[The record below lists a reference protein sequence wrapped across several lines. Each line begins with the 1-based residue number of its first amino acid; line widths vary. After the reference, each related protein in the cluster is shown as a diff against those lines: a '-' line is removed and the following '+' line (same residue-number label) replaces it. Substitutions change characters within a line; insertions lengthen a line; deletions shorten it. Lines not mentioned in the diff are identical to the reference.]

1 MGQIP
6 MQSPHLTL
14 PREPSSATQPRTALV
29 LGAGGIRGCAHPGV
43 ISVLQQAGV
52 RIDMVVGASI
62 GAMFGLG
69 LAAGI
74 PAERMVE
81 TVRVSRPI
89 DILRFYLGG
98 LNPQGKNPIARL
110 LRDAGEG
117 KEFSDLEMPFA
128 VTATDME
135 SGRQVVIKSGPVL
148 DAVRASIC
156 LPLFGRP
163 VHLDGRY
170 HMDGG
175 LTDTAP
181 VYVAREM
188 GAERVIAVCL
198 GTNFAAP
205 RWVREKPWARPMLQM
220 LGRQTHAPTGRFPD
234 MLRFTARLYA
244 ASCNPP
250 MPAQDADIAIW
261 PDLGPLSPTSM
272 VGAQFALERGFEA
285 GREALA
291 ALSPGSH

>member
-1 MGQIP
+1 

-14 PREPSSATQPRTALV
+14 PRESCSASQPRTALV
-29 LGAGGIRGCAHPGV
+29 LGAGGIRGCAHAGV
-43 ISVLQQAGV
+43 IAVLQQAGV

-74 PAERMVE
+74 PGERMVE
-81 TVRVSRPI
+81 TVRASRPI
-89 DILRFYLGG
+89 DIFRFYMGG
-98 LNPQGKNPIARL
+98 LNPRGRNPIAGL

-117 KEFSDLEMPFA
+117 KEFSDLELPLA

-135 SGRQVVIKSGPVL
+135 TGGQVVINSGPVL
-148 DAVRASIC
+148 DAVQASIC
-156 LPLFGRP
+156 LPLIGRP
-163 VHLDGRY
+163 VHIDGRY
-170 HMDGG
+170 HADGG
-175 LTDTAP
+175 LTETAP

-205 RWVREKPWARPMLQM
+205 RWVREKPWAVPMLKR
-220 LGRQTHAPTGRFPD
+220 LGRQHRPPTGRFPD
-234 MLRFTARLYA
+234 RLRFTARLYA

-250 MPAQDADIAIW
+250 IPAQDADIVIW

-291 ALSPGSH
+291 VL